1 MKKVL
6 IGLTGGLAG
15 GKSTVARLFREAGFL
30 VVDADRLVAELYIP
44 GGKGTAKMVELF
56 GPAILGPDQGVDKA
70 ALAARIFSDPAQ
82 RKQVETAIHPLVRER
97 FREIAEKA
105 EGVAV
110 YEATLL
116 VESGHAKDFDFVVTV
131 EAPAQLRLQR
141 AVERGMSE
149 EQARARLLAQGDGAV
164 RLDGAHRVID
174 NSGSLEHLQHEVASL
189 IAELRGICGELE
201 VHPLKAPEPAAPAP

>member
-30 VVDADRLVAELYIP
+30 VVDADRLVAELYLP

-56 GPAILGPDQGVDKA
+56 GPAILGADQGVDKA
-70 ALAARIFSDPAQ
+70 ALATRIFSDPAQ
-82 RKQVETAIHPLVRER
+82 RKQVEAAIHPLVRER
-97 FREIAEKA
+97 FREIADKA

-131 EAPAQLRLQR
+131 EAPAQLRLAR

-164 RLDGAHRVID
+164 RLAGAHRVID
-174 NSGSLEHLQHEVASL
+174 NGGDLDHLQHEVATL

-201 VHPLKAPEPAAPAP
+201 VHPLKAPEPASPAP

>member
-1 MKKVL
+1 MKKKVL

-15 GKSTVARLFREAGFL
+15 GKSTVAKLFREAGFL
-30 VVDADRLVAELYIP
+30 VVDADRLVAELYLP
-44 GGKGTAKMVELF
+44 GAKGTAKMVELF
-56 GPAILGPDQGVDKA
+56 GPGILGPDQGVDKN
-70 ALAARIFSDPAQ
+70 ALAAKIFSDAAQ
-82 RKQVETAIHPLVRER
+82 RKEVEAAIHPLVRER

-131 EAPAQLRLQR
+131 EAPAELRLKR

-174 NSGSLEHLQHEVASL
+174 NSGDLEHLKQEVDSL

-201 VHPLKAPEPAAPAP
+201 VHPLHQPE

>member
-1 MKKVL
+1 MNPVPSKRRLL

-15 GKSTVARLFREAGFL
+15 GKSTVARLFREAGYL
-30 VVDADRLVAELYIP
+30 VVDADRLVAELYLP
-44 GGKGTAKMVELF
+44 GAKGTAKLVELF
-56 GPAILGPDQGVDKA
+56 GPGILGPDQGVDKNA
-70 ALAARIFSDPAQ
+70 VAQKIFSEPEL
-82 RKQVETAIHPLVRER
+82 RKQVEAAIHPLVRER

-116 VESGHAKDFDFVVTV
+116 VESGHAGDFDFVITV
-131 EAPAQLRLQR
+131 EAPAEIRLKR

-149 EQARARLLAQGDGAV
+149 EQARARLIAQGDGAT
-164 RLDGAHRVID
+164 RLAGAHRVID
-174 NSGSLEHLQHEVASL
+174 NSGSPEHLKHEIESL

-201 VHPLKAPEPAAPAP
+201 MHPLKQQ